1 MDLLKKVEEKW
12 KEVTLEE
19 ALLLLVCV
27 VLVVIIVGYCAT
39 LLLRKRNAKTQEG
52 APEVVVDVV
61 SGRSGLGREEPR
73 GSLRWSERSK
83 VCAAMVGE
91 GGQGE
96 GSGSGS
102 GRRARSPMLE
112 MWQRRI
118 LMGEKCKLPRFSGVI
133 LYDER
138 GRPLQQQQH
147 LHQHQQVRPAAVVT
161 TTMKELL

>member
-1 MDLLKKVEEKW
+1 MDLLNKVEEKW

-27 VLVVIIVGYCAT
+27 VLVVIIVGYCVT

-52 APEVVVDVV
+52 APEVVVDVL
-61 SGRSGLGREEPR
+61 SGRSGLGREETR

-83 VCAAMVGE
+83 VCAAMVR
-91 GGQGE
+91 QGE
-96 GSGSGS
+96 GSRSGS
-102 GRRARSPMLE
+102 GRRTGSPMLA

-118 LMGEKCKLPRFSGVI
+118 LMGEKCQLPRFSGVI

-138 GRPLQQQQH
+138 GRPLQQQQQQH
-147 LHQHQQVRPAAVVT
+147 LHQHQQVSFYCLP
-161 TTMKELL
+161 